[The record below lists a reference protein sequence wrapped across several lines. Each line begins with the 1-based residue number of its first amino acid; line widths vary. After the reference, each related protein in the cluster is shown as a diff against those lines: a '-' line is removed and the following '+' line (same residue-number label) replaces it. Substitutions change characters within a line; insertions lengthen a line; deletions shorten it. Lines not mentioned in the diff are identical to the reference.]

1 MDLLA
6 DIYVDFGFCKG
17 VFLEMKSLMVTYELR
32 GQLVRAMLNLSSEEE
47 IIPILMQYHMEAN
60 DEVIHI
66 KNVRE
71 YHENQRVLHV
81 WYCD

>member
-1 MDLLA
+1 
-6 DIYVDFGFCKG
+6 
-17 VFLEMKSLMVTYELR
+17 MKRLMVTYELR
-32 GQLVRAMLNLSSEEE
+32 GQLMRAMLNLSNEEE
-47 IIPILMQYHMEAN
+47 IIHVLTQYHMEAN